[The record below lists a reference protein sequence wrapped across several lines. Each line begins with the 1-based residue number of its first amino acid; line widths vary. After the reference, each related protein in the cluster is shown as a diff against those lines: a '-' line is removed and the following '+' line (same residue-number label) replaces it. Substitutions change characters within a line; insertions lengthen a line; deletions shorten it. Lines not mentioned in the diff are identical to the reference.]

1 MLLHCIKCFDLCL
14 LAVQTTLLYRGDDPQ
29 HAVVIVRQHLF
40 EFGQERTEIVQNL
53 LAARRAGGLY
63 HTILEKQ
70 QCLCIKDLKI
80 SGKDLIE
87 DGMKPGKE
95 MGEILAK
102 LLELVLEEPQR
113 NEREWLIGKSR
124 ELRNTEG

>member
-1 MLLHCIKCFDLCL
+1 MMSRMEPEVWDSLMELNSYGTDIRALVTLIRGRGDCL
-14 LAVQTTLLYRGDDPQ
+14 SLKELAVK
-29 HAVVIVRQHLF
+29 
-40 EFGQERTEIVQNL
+40 GQ
-53 LAARRAGGLY
+53 
-63 HTILEKQ
+63 
-70 QCLCIKDLKI
+70 
-80 SGKDLIE
+80 DLIAV
-87 DGMKPGKE
+87 GVKPGKE

>member
-1 MLLHCIKCFDLCL
+1 MLT
-14 LAVQTTLLYRGDDPQ
+14 A
-29 HAVVIVRQHLF
+29 
-40 EFGQERTEIVQNL
+40 
-53 LAARRAGGLY
+53 LY
-63 HTILEKQ
+63 HSILDKQ
-70 QCLCIKDLKI
+70 QCLCNKVLKI
-80 SGKDLIE
+80 RGKDLIE

>member
-1 MLLHCIKCFDLCL
+1 
-14 LAVQTTLLYRGDDPQ
+14 
-29 HAVVIVRQHLF
+29 
-40 EFGQERTEIVQNL
+40 
-53 LAARRAGGLY
+53 
-63 HTILEKQ
+63 
-70 QCLCIKDLKI
+70 
-80 SGKDLIE
+80 
-87 DGMKPGKE
+87 

>member
-1 MLLHCIKCFDLCL
+1 MPF
-14 LAVQTTLLYRGDDPQ
+14 AQRSEV
-29 HAVVIVRQHLF
+29 
-40 EFGQERTEIVQNL
+40 
-53 LAARRAGGLY
+53 
-63 HTILEKQ
+63 
-70 QCLCIKDLKI
+70 

>member
-1 MLLHCIKCFDLCL
+1 MRYHDLRPEL
-14 LAVQTTLLYRGDDPQ
+14 
-29 HAVVIVRQHLF
+29 
-40 EFGQERTEIVQNL
+40 TEKSV
-53 LAARRAGGLY
+53 RRAVSKVGADAFAEVLKLKMADTLAQSPKWQPEKKAY
-63 HTILEKQ
+63 LKELTALNHTILEKQ
-70 QCLCIKDLKI
+70 QCLCFKDLKI